1 VGKIVRGA
9 RFARDSYVVAVPVP
23 SFEAAPRDPLDEF
36 DDRFTASQDLLAFEE
51 HDNGVDE
58 LAYRQP
64 APAVQTSVDWEQ
76 VKADAR
82 ALIDRAAA
90 DAEKILSDTVAQ
102 ARKIMADAQASAGT
116 VVAEARERGQQE
128 GMIAGRAAADA
139 EGAKVIAE
147 LLGLVESARVERRS
161 ILESAEPELVKL
173 AMAIGERI
181 VHEQIAVDPNVVLQN
196 VRQALTR
203 LIAREVVTLRLH
215 PADIETIRRHRD
227 AIVASNDVEQLRMVE
242 DQRVDRGG
250 VVIETEAGTI
260 DAKIGTQLREA
271 RRVLETGDA
280 IALSPSAE
288 EGVLHTPAA
297 AS

>member
-9 RFARDSYVVAVPVP
+9 QFARDSYVVAVPVP
-23 SFEAAPRDPLDEF
+23 AFEAAPHDPLDEF

-51 HDNGVDE
+51 HDKGVDE
-58 LAYRQP
+58 LAYHQP
-64 APAVQTSVDWEQ
+64 APPVHASVDWEQ

-147 LLGLVESARVERRS
+147 LLGLVESARVERRA

-181 VHEQIAVDPNVVLQN
+181 VHEQISVDPNVVLQN

-203 LIAREVVTLRLH
+203 LIAREVVTLRLN
-215 PADIETIRRHRD
+215 PADLETIRRHRD

-288 EGVLHTPAA
+288 EGVLHAPAA